1 MCMCSLNIIFPDQ
14 LSIRNEALQAS
25 SNEDLLLFYEPHDSF
40 YEISHHKHKL
50 VFQISAL
57 RHLINT
63 VEDKNIKH
71 EKISKKSP
79 KLIEYLSGLKKEV
92 HFTTINVSRPSDFK
106 TLKDLM
112 YFCQS
117 SNVELNI
124 YDDKNFITSP
134 TDYQYWAKDKKSTT
148 QEFYYRWLR
157 KKINILMDDDSKP
170 IGGNWNYDK
179 ENRQGIS
186 KLKSSIPKRSK
197 IKTDQITL
205 EVMIEVEQIF
215 INSYGDLENFNW
227 AVTHQDALNEFNN
240 FLDRYLNNYGAFQ
253 DAINKDNAY
262 MFHSLLS
269 PYFNAGLLDPLACIQ
284 IIERKYHESNNSIPL
299 NSVEG
304 FIRQVLGWREFIMG
318 VYWDNM
324 PQYKQQNFWNH
335 KKDLT
340 ESWYSGETGIPP
352 LDGAIKESIDLGYT
366 HHINRL
372 MIISNLMN
380 LSGIDPNNIY
390 RWFMEMYVDT
400 ADWVMVPNVYGMG
413 TFADGGIFSTKPY
426 ICGSSYMLR
435 MSNYK
440 KDDWCD
446 VVDGLYW
453 NFIEKNIN
461 FFKTNPRLSLMVNA
475 LNKINPERKKLI
487 SARAEE
493 FIEKNT
499 I

>member
-1 MCMCSLNIIFPDQ
+1 MKSLVLIFPDQ
-14 LSIRNEALQAS
+14 LSRDNKVL
-25 SNEDLLLFYEPHDSF
+25 NHLTDNNLLLLYEPVDTF

-50 VFQISAL
+50 VFQISSF
-57 RHLINT
+57 RHFINNLKY
-63 VEDKNIKH
+63 ENFIH
-71 EKISKKSP
+71 EKISKKPKKLLSYLKDLNKESP
-79 KLIEYLSGLKKEV
+79 FSCLHVEK
-92 HFTTINVSRPSDFK
+92 PSDYK

-117 SNVELNI
+117 EDIKLEV
-124 YDDKNFITSP
+124 YDDSKFISTSS
-134 TDYQYWAKDKKSTT
+134 DYAFWSKDKKSTV

-157 KKINILMDDDSKP
+157 KKLNIFLDDDLKP
-170 IGGNWNYDK
+170 IGGQWNFDK
-179 ENRQGIS
+179 ENRMGIS
-186 KLKSSIPKRSK
+186 KLKSEIPTRNK
-197 IKTDQITL
+197 KTNDQIIFDVMV
-205 EVMIEVEQIF
+205 EVGEIF
-215 INSYGDLENFNW
+215 SKSYGDLENYTW
-227 AVTHQDALNEFNN
+227 AVTHEDAKERFKN
-240 FLDRYLNNYGAFQ
+240 FLDIYLKNYGSFQ
-253 DAINKDNAY
+253 DAINKDNAF

-269 PYFNAGLLDPLACIQ
+269 PYFNSGLLNPLSCIK
-284 IIERKYHESNNSIPL
+284 EVEKRYFDSNGDIPI

-304 FIRQVLGWREFIMG
+304 FIRQVIGWREFIMG

-335 KKDLT
+335 KKELSD
-340 ESWYSGETGIPP
+340 SWYRADTGIPP
-352 LDGAIKESIDLGYT
+352 LDGAIKESIELGYT

-380 LSGIDPNNIY
+380 LSGVDPNSIHK
-390 RWFMEMYVDT
+390 WFMEMYVDT

-440 KDDWCD
+440 KGDWCD

-487 SARAEE
+487 TEKAQE
-493 FIEKNT
+493 FISNNT
-499 I
+499 V

>member
-1 MCMCSLNIIFPDQ
+1 MKSLVIIFPDQ
-14 LSIRNEALQAS
+14 LSKDNKVL
-25 SNEDLLLFYEPHDSF
+25 NHLTDNNLLLLYEPVDTF

-50 VFQISAL
+50 VFQISSF
-57 RHLINT
+57 RHFINNLKH
-63 VEDKNIKH
+63 KNFIH
-71 EKISKKSP
+71 QKISKKPKKLLSYLKDLNKESP
-79 KLIEYLSGLKKEV
+79 FSCLYVEK
-92 HFTTINVSRPSDFK
+92 PSDYK

-117 SNVELNI
+117 EGIKLEV
-124 YDDKNFITSP
+124 YDDSKFISTSS
-134 TDYQYWAKDKKSTT
+134 DYTFWSKDKKSTV

-157 KKINILMDDDSKP
+157 KKLNIFMGEDLKP
-170 IGGNWNYDK
+170 IGGQWNFDK
-179 ENRQGIS
+179 ENRMGIS
-186 KLKSSIPKRSK
+186 KLKSEIPIRN
-197 IKTDQITL
+197 KTTNDQITFD
-205 EVMIEVEQIF
+205 VMVEVEEIF
-215 INSYGDLENFNW
+215 SKSYGDLENYTW
-227 AVTHQDALNEFNN
+227 AVTHEDAKKRFKN
-240 FLDRYLNNYGAFQ
+240 FLDVYLKNYGAFQ
-253 DAINKDNAY
+253 DAINKDDAF

-269 PYFNAGLLDPLACIQ
+269 PYFNSGLLNPLSCIK
-284 IIERKYHESNNSIPL
+284 EVEKKYFDSNGDIPI

-304 FIRQVLGWREFIMG
+304 FIRQVIGWREFIMG

-335 KKDLT
+335 KKELSS
-340 ESWYSGETGIPP
+340 SWYTADTGIPP

-380 LSGIDPNNIY
+380 LSGVDPNSIHK
-390 RWFMEMYVDT
+390 WFMEMYVDT

-413 TFADGGIFSTKPY
+413 TFSDGGIFSTKPY

-440 KDDWCD
+440 KGDWCD

-475 LNKINPERKKLI
+475 LNKINPERKKFI
-487 SARAEE
+487 TEKAQE
-493 FIEKNT
+493 FISNNT
-499 I
+499 V

>member
-1 MCMCSLNIIFPDQ
+1 MSSLNIIFPDQ
-14 LSIRNEALQAS
+14 LSLRNEALQTA

-63 VEDKNIKH
+63 IDHKNVKH
-71 EKISKKSP
+71 EKISKKP
-79 KLIEYLSGLKKEV
+79 TKLIEYLSELYKEV
-92 HFTTINVSRPSDFK
+92 PFSTVNVSRPSDFK

-134 TDYQYWAKDKKSTT
+134 SDYQYWAKDKKSTT

-157 KKINILMDDDSKP
+157 KRNNVLMDDAKP
-170 IGGNWNYDK
+170 VGGSWNYDK

-186 KLKSSIPKRSK
+186 KLKSSIPERSK
-197 IKTDQITL
+197 ITTDQITL
-205 EVMIEVEQIF
+205 EVMIEVQEIF
-215 INSYGDLENFNW
+215 INSYGDLESFNW
-227 AVTHQDALNEFNN
+227 AVTHQEAFKVFND
-240 FLDRYLNNYGAFQ
+240 FLDKFLINYGAFQ
-253 DAINKDNAY
+253 DAINKENAF

-269 PYFNAGLLDPLACIQ
+269 PYFNAGLLDPLNCIQ
-284 IIERKYHESNNSIPL
+284 IVEKKYQESNELIPL

-340 ESWYSGETGIPP
+340 ESWYKGETGIPP
-352 LDGAIKESIDLGYT
+352 LDGAIKESIELGYT

-380 LSGIDPNNIY
+380 LSGVDPSSIHK
-390 RWFMEMYVDT
+390 WFMEMYVDT

-440 KDDWCD
+440 KGGWCD

-475 LNKINPERKKLI
+475 LKKINPERKKLI
-487 SARAEE
+487 TEKAQE
-493 FIEKNT
+493 FISNNT
-499 I
+499 V

>member
-1 MCMCSLNIIFPDQ
+1 MKSLVLIFPDQ
-14 LSIRNEALQAS
+14 LSRDNKVL
-25 SNEDLLLFYEPHDSF
+25 NHLTDNNLLLLYEPVDTF

-50 VFQISAL
+50 VFQISSF
-57 RHLINT
+57 RHFINNLKH
-63 VEDKNIKH
+63 KNFIH
-71 EKISKKSP
+71 QKISKKPKKLLSYLKDLNKESP
-79 KLIEYLSGLKKEV
+79 FSCLYVEK
-92 HFTTINVSRPSDFK
+92 PSDYK

-117 SNVELNI
+117 EGIKLEV
-124 YDDKNFITSP
+124 YDDSKFISTSS
-134 TDYQYWAKDKKSTT
+134 DYAFWSKDKKSTV

-157 KKINILMDDDSKP
+157 KKINIFMDEDLKP
-170 IGGNWNYDK
+170 IGGQWNFDK
-179 ENRQGIS
+179 ENRMGIS
-186 KLKSSIPKRSK
+186 KLKSEITIRN
-197 IKTDQITL
+197 KTTNDQITFDVMV
-205 EVMIEVEQIF
+205 EVGEIF
-215 INSYGDLENFNW
+215 SKSYGDLENYTW
-227 AVTHQDALNEFNN
+227 AVTHEDAKKRFKN
-240 FLDRYLNNYGAFQ
+240 FLDIYLKNYGAFQ
-253 DAINKDNAY
+253 DAINKDDAF

-269 PYFNAGLLDPLACIQ
+269 PYFNSGLLNPLSCIK
-284 IIERKYHESNNSIPL
+284 EVEKKYFDSNGDIPI

-304 FIRQVLGWREFIMG
+304 FIRQVIGWREFIMG
-318 VYWDNM
+318 VYWHNM

-340 ESWYSGETGIPP
+340 ESWYKGETGIPP
-352 LDGAIKESIDLGYT
+352 LDGAIKESIELGYT

-380 LSGIDPNNIY
+380 LSGIDPNSIHK
-390 RWFMEMYVDT
+390 WFMEMYIDT

-440 KDDWCD
+440 KGDWCD

-487 SARAEE
+487 TEKAQE
-493 FIEKNT
+493 FLSKNT
-499 I
+499 V